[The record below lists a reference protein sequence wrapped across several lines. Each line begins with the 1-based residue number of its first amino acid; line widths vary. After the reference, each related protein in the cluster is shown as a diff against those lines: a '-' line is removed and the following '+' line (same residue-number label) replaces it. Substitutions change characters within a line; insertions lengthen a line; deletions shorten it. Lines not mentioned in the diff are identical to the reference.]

1 MNKPTYTAIVVVI
14 TIIAV
19 LAFQGGWHHFHPPV
33 APQTRRTVAI
43 PLPFQDASAAEQAAR
58 EFLTAIKDA
67 DWDTVA
73 KFWPTD
79 PGINKKFDDFFPNK
93 NKKFDDVFPVN
104 CKDEV
109 SGMEIVSIGIPYRES
124 GSGWT
129 MIPYEVKCKD
139 GVLQTSSLWMQK
151 QQNGQWIFGG
161 GF

>member
-1 MNKPTYTAIVVVI
+1 M
-14 TIIAV
+14 
-19 LAFQGGWHHFHPPV
+19 
-33 APQTRRTVAI
+33 
-43 PLPFQDASAAEQAAR
+43 
-58 EFLTAIKDA
+58 TAIKDA

-79 PGINKKFDDFFPNK
+79 PGINKKFDDVFPNK
-93 NKKFDDVFPVN
+93 NKKFDDVFPAN

-109 SGMEIVSIGIPYRES
+109 SGMEIASIGIPYRES

-151 QQNGQWIFGG
+151 QRDGQWIFGG

>member
-1 MNKPTYTAIVVVI
+1 MNKLTYTAIVVVI

-19 LAFQGGWHHFHPPV
+19 LAFQGVYHHFHPPV
-33 APQTRRTVAI
+33 APQARRTVQS
-43 PLPFQDASAAEQAAR
+43 PLPSQDAAAAQQAAR
-58 EFLTAIKDA
+58 DLLTAIKDA

-79 PGINKKFDDFFPNK
+79 PGINKKFDDVFPNK
-93 NKKFDDVFPVN
+93 NKKFDDVFPAN
-104 CKDEV
+104 CKDEA
-109 SGMEIVSIGIPYRES
+109 SGLEIVSIGIPYRES
-124 GSGWT
+124 GIGWT

-151 QQNGQWIFGG
+151 QHDGQWIFGG

>member
-19 LAFQGGWHHFHPPV
+19 LAFQGVWHHFHPPV
-33 APQTRRTVAI
+33 APQARRTVQS
-43 PLPFQDASAAEQAAR
+43 PLPSQDAAAAQQAAR
-58 EFLTAIKDA
+58 DFLTAIKDA

-79 PGINKKFDDFFPNK
+79 PGINKKFDDVFPNK
-93 NKKFDDVFPVN
+93 NKKFDDVFPAN

-109 SGMEIVSIGIPYRES
+109 SGMEIASIGIPYRES

-151 QQNGQWIFGG
+151 QRNGQWIFGG

>member
-1 MNKPTYTAIVVVI
+1 MNKPTYTTIVVVI

-19 LAFQGGWHHFHPPV
+19 LAFQGVWHHFHPTVMPEV
-33 APQTRRTVAI
+33 RRTVQR
-43 PLPFQDASAAEQAAR
+43 PLPSQDAAEAQAAAR
-58 EFLTAIKDA
+58 NFLTAIKDA

-79 PGINKKFDDFFPNK
+79 PGINNKFNDVFPNK
-93 NKKFDDVFPVN
+93 NKKFDDVFPAT
-104 CKDEV
+104 CKDEA
-109 SGMEIVSIGIPYRES
+109 SGLEITSIGIPYRES
-124 GSGWT
+124 GTGWT

-151 QQNGQWIFGG
+151 QHDGQWIFGG